1 MFLLGELENAS
12 LGHEF
17 VTTSIEE
24 DEFDS
29 SLVLIVNEYNATIF
43 INICWLECLAISK
56 IVEELSDHG
65 RLA

>member
-1 MFLLGELENAS
+1 MFLLGELEYAP

-17 VTTSIEE
+17 VATSVEE
-24 DEFDS
+24 DEFNS
-29 SLVLIVNEYNATIF
+29 SLVLIVNEYDATIF

-56 IVEELSDHG
+56 LVEELSDHG